1 MEDQAAIDLTE
12 LMKMFWKYRRRL
24 NSAEPAQQELYDA
37 LIELDRSVMNKV
49 GILHELYWNVL
60 QKQTL
65 THRHKANFIRKAA
78 ADWGVSS
85 INNSSVI
92 LKAIESLIGETRR
105 RTGMSYSSLGG
116 SFSFFEEFA

>member
-92 LKAIESLIGETRR
+92 LTRR
-105 RTGMSYSSLGG
+105 RTGLSYSSLGG
-116 SFSFFEEFA
+116 VYHSSRSLHNCM